1 MSEISFIEHLPVT
14 VLDTDQINYLQENVL
29 MWVDIMI
36 MFALICL
43 FVDIYISMFA
53 WVLFNGF
60 YFCEELLELISAEL
74 EEILVLFSLYFYFFT
89 K

>member
-1 MSEISFIEHLPVT
+1 MEHLPVT

-29 MWVDIMI
+29 MWVNIII

-74 EEILVLFSLYFYFFT
+74 EEILVLLPLYFYIFT

>member
-1 MSEISFIEHLPVT
+1 MT

-29 MWVDIMI
+29 MWVNIII

-53 WVLFNGF
+53 WVVFNGF

-74 EEILVLFSLYFYFFT
+74 EEILVLLPLYFYIFT

>member
-1 MSEISFIEHLPVT
+1 MT

-29 MWVDIMI
+29 MWVNIII

-74 EEILVLFSLYFYFFT
+74 EEILVLLPLYFYIFT

>member
-1 MSEISFIEHLPVT
+1 MEHLPVT
-14 VLDTDQINYLQENVL
+14 VLGTDQINYLQENVL
-29 MWVDIMI
+29 MWVNIII

-53 WVLFNGF
+53 WVVFNGF

-74 EEILVLFSLYFYFFT
+74 EEILVLLPLYFYIFT